1 MELAG
6 KYSAS
11 PSSFKDVINLAAQY
25 LQQEPRK
32 MANGDR
38 ESEMI
43 ARIIPAAMTLG
54 YDPIQAV
61 DQYTKQK

>member
-11 PSSFKDVINLAAQY
+11 PSSFKDVINLAAKY
-25 LQQEPRK
+25 LQQEPK
-32 MANGDR
+32 QMANGDR